1 MNGWSFAQPLA
12 LLALL
17 AVPILWWR
25 ARAAGRGEPQWT
37 GALVLWRR
45 VAQEAVP
52 LDARERRGL
61 PLSVFAALLAA
72 VLGSLALAGPQHSR
86 EGAGAS
92 RWTLVLDRSPSMF
105 LPLQSGSNA
114 PTRIERAV
122 ELAVAACERE
132 GVAAQAREWSTWAFD
147 GVHVARGERPPQAWL
162 LPDWGPGGSL
172 PWTQLD
178 QPDHVWVSDCEPE
191 FTPLAAGRIHCGA
204 SAVAGV
210 VADLGPRC
218 LVWDGR
224 EVSEQDWSA
233 PRAGL
238 WIEAGV
244 PEDLAI
250 LARLWAAERA
260 LEVVN
265 ESRAACLSL
274 TRAEFPADEPPI
286 AGKLV
291 AEQWSI
297 PASVSGAL
305 AAGRSSD
312 WAEFEDLQG
321 RRSPAVQWRPG
332 EVRTCVSALSA
343 ERADPAVFALAW
355 VALFDAARLPVPG
368 LVGVAERAKTGP
380 LRVDPP
386 KAAGRASKASVQ
398 NLAPFLAVLASA
410 LALAALALARPQ
422 AGGRPNLS
430 LLSRVQVRSP
440 GGVGLG

>member
-17 AVPILWWR
+17 AVPLLWWR
-25 ARAAGRGEPQWT
+25 ARAAGLGEPQWT
-37 GALVLWRR
+37 AALVLWRR
-45 VAQEAVP
+45 VAQSALP
-52 LDARERRGL
+52 LDARDRRGL
-61 PLSVFAALLAA
+61 PLSVLAALLAA
-72 VLGSLALAGPQHSR
+72 VFGALALADPQRSGER
-86 EGAGAS
+86 AGAL

-105 LPLQSGSNA
+105 LPLQIGSST

-132 GVAAQAREWSTWAFD
+132 DLPVEAREWSTWAFD

-162 LPDWGPGGSL
+162 LPEWGPGGSL
-172 PWTQLD
+172 PWTELD

-204 SAVAGV
+204 FAVAGV

-224 EVSEQDWSA
+224 EVSEQDWSL

-238 WIEAGV
+238 WIEAGI
-244 PEDLAI
+244 PEDLTI

-260 LEVVN
+260 LVVED
-265 ESRAACLSL
+265 ESKAACLCL
-274 TRAEFPADEPPI
+274 TRADFSADEQPI
-286 AGKLV
+286 AGNLV
-291 AEQWSI
+291 ADRWSV
-297 PASVSGAL
+297 PASVRGAP
-305 AAGRSSD
+305 AAGRFSD
-312 WAEFEDLQG
+312 WAELVDAQG

-332 EVRTCVSALSA
+332 EVRTCVTALSSEQA
-343 ERADPAVFALAW
+343 EPAVFALAW

-368 LVGVAERAKTGP
+368 VVALAERARSGP
-380 LRVDPP
+380 ARSDPP
-386 KAAGRASKASVQ
+386 RAAGPASGASVQ
-398 NLAPFLAVLASA
+398 SLAPVLAGLASA
-410 LALAALALARPQ
+410 LALAALALARAQ
-422 AGGRPNLS
+422 RGRPPK
-430 LLSRVQVRSP
+430 LLQDQRAQVRSS